1 LIIQLVLL
9 NGSPFS
15 DWLSAILE
23 IKLSFIQVYSVD
35 RPVAEGDVRMLENK
49 KAEEIEKKTKIKT
62 TAYLS

>member
-1 LIIQLVLL
+1 LESIIEGLKEIKLIIQLVLL

-35 RPVAEGDVRMLENK
+35 RPVAEGDCQDVRK
-49 KAEEIEKKTKIKT
+49 
-62 TAYLS
+62 